1 MTAPNA
7 LILVLHGLGADAA
20 DLQPLADHFAAS
32 LPSARVI
39 SLDAPHRFD
48 GAGAGAP
55 GFGRQWFSIAGV
67 TDANRD
73 GRIVAAL
80 PALEA
85 MISAELADAG
95 LTRDRL
101 ALVGF
106 SQGAMMALAAA
117 VSADPPAFVAAIAG
131 RLSVPI
137 APSQSRA
144 PCVLLA
150 HGDVDPVVPVRGSRE
165 AESAL
170 KAAGIA
176 VTSFVEAGIG
186 HWISDDEEQAVTGF
200 LRASLTP
207 KT

>member
-1 MTAPNA
+1 MSAPSA

-20 DLQPLADHFAAS
+20 DLQPLADNFAVA
-32 LPSARVI
+32 LPSARVL

-67 TDANRD
+67 SDANRD
-73 GRIVAAL
+73 GRIAAAL

-85 MISAELADAG
+85 MIAAELADAG
-95 LTRDRL
+95 LMRDRL
-101 ALVGF
+101 AVVGF

-131 RLSVPI
+131 RLSAPI
-137 APSQSRA
+137 ASSQARSPR
-144 PCVLLA
+144 VLLA
-150 HGDVDPVVPVRGSRE
+150 HGDADPVVPVRGSRD

-170 KAAGIA
+170 RAAGIA
-176 VTSFVEAGIG
+176 VTSFVEPGIG
-186 HWISDDEEQAVTGF
+186 HWISEDEEQVVTDF
-200 LRASLTP
+200 LRAALSP
-207 KT
+207 GA